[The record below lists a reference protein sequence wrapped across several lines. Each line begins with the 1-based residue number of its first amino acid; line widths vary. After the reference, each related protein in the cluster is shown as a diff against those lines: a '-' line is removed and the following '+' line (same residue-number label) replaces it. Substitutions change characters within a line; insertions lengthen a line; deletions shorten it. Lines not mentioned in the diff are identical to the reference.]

1 MNPLTHEAVQDR
13 HLELLLDEL
22 GGRRSPVDC
31 TERVVAALSAG
42 VPRRTAPRRLV
53 GPLVALA
60 AASVVVAVA
69 LWKHQPT
76 PRDRAPSGATTG
88 TPATA
93 QQPTSQQPTSQ
104 QPTSQQPTSQQP
116 TAQQPAAQAPSPAP
130 TTPREHP
137 KGTDPADLAAARGAE
152 AMLAAERRVVA
163 MAAEGRLPAQ
173 LVPFASLSNWDYT
186 DGLAG
191 MPESVRSLADTDVTL
206 VGFMLPIDEVENI
219 TQFLLVAS
227 LWSCCYG
234 TPPDLHQIVRCV
246 MPAGETVDYT
256 FEPLLLSGTLTVAP
270 TIEDGYVVDIFQLHV
285 TTFTPLLPH

>member
-88 TPATA
+88 TPA
-93 QQPTSQQPTSQ
+93 
-104 QPTSQQPTSQQP
+104 

-206 VGFMLPIDEVENI
+206 VGFMLPIATPPNTIVFASRRLSFGQMARAGLVVDLLAAA
-219 TQFLLVAS
+219 LLVPV
-227 LWSCCYG
+227 LWWWALPILG
-234 TPPDLHQIVRCV
+234 VDPGQL
-246 MPAGETVDYT
+246 AG
-256 FEPLLLSGTLTVAP
+256 PR
-270 TIEDGYVVDIFQLHV
+270 
-285 TTFTPLLPH
+285 